1 MSNRTYRFR
10 IFSDDYFRVINQ
22 TGVRQRI
29 GLCGV
34 DYHGCWDVNLS
45 PDGTLY
51 YAASDE
57 SGRARHTRL
66 IAYDY
71 RTDTAKLCLKA
82 EDVVLPRPR
91 QLPVTKFHESISF
104 LPDGRLFAT
113 THSTDR
119 APQHPEWMPLAH
131 HTHVWEG
138 WPGSTMVCYDP
149 KTGKAENWGVP
160 VPRET
165 IYGATYDAKHNAVYM
180 IGFMRGHVSVSYT
193 HLTLPTIL
201 RV

>member
-1 MSNRTYRFR
+1 MSNRIYKFKL
-10 IFSDDYFRVINQ
+10 FSDDYFRLINQ
-22 TGVRQRI
+22 NGVRQHV
-29 GLCGV
+29 GLCRI
-34 DYHGCWDVNLS
+34 DYSGCWDINIS
-45 PDGTLY
+45 TDGILH

-71 RTDTAKLCLKA
+71 KTDTAKICIKV
-82 EDVVLPRPR
+82 EEVTLPTPR

-104 LPDGRLFAT
+104 LPDGRLFMT

-119 APQHPEWMPLAH
+119 APAHPEWMPFAH
-131 HTHVWEG
+131 YTHIWEG

-160 VPRET
+160 VPRKT

-180 IGFMRGHVSVSYT
+180 IGFMRGHVYRYSLNAS
-193 HLTLPTIL
+193 LCIGIQ
-201 RV
+201 